1 MLSLWDCWET
11 HVCLTIGRAL
21 LSPKTLTLNPKPY
34 LWLRTG
40 QSVLRIDEVCCYT
53 EASAEL
59 QHGRL
64 LSSPLVNFI
73 SQIGISIILSMF
85 PKLHLVF
92 LQNSICFDLG
102 VWKTLSCLL
111 HFCRCLLRWSL
122 GEHCTHSLLPSGL
135 SLRMA

>member
-1 MLSLWDCWET
+1 MGPTLEWKSMAVSQNTRSRQAMVPIIERL
-11 HVCLTIGRAL
+11 CLFLRVPVALNAFFVGLLGNPCMSYYFGRAL

-64 LSSPLVNFI
+64 LNSSLVNLI
-73 SQIGISIILSMF
+73 SQIGISTILSMF
-85 PKLHLVF
+85 AKLHFVF
-92 LQNSICFDLG
+92 CKIPYAS
-102 VWKTLSCLL
+102 T
-111 HFCRCLLRWSL
+111 
-122 GEHCTHSLLPSGL
+122 
-135 SLRMA
+135 